1 MNSQPHLRFTPLQTP
16 GSGHSPE
23 RAAPHSATPCGVNHR
38 QAGQSIVLIALA
50 LVGIVAFMGIALD
63 VGFIFMR
70 GSQLQAAIDSAA
82 LAGINELSGWSPND
96 PGNQALEAT
105 ARTKSAQ
112 FLNANGMPLS
122 VTLSLN
128 QTQNLHVSQ
137 SALGVTSYTITGTW
151 PVETFFLKVIGFRE
165 PINLSRSAT
174 AAVFSLA
181 NVYTSR
187 HIENGIINTS
197 SQGIFGPNICTNYGD
212 PYSPFNSAWA
222 PGPYTYKYRIMIPP
236 DYEERAGTSILR
248 VEILDPDSINV
259 NASGPFNYTRTQ
271 AAQNAGLEPTG
282 SGTCEKT
289 NNRKNPCLVGTGEL
303 ALYNN
308 GTLPLASINPYWFI
322 RMDENRGS
330 ATPGNCGEPGSY
342 TATYNTQTLYEL
354 YYFQQQAGGAI
365 IRNNLASYTG
375 QVGDGVRDNGSHK
388 TDMQWVSPGAVEQSF
403 DYYTIPGAT
412 DVPADNGSFEINLS
426 SSVPGIVVEAGSG
439 IRYLNLDVTTISGSS
454 ENGFEL
460 WAGPPGYINTV
471 PGAVNARNLHVLNN
485 PGSHSSKGVSI
496 FASGILPLNSN
507 FAFPIDIPLV
517 YVGPE
522 MAGRNIYVSL
532 FDYDQ
537 NDTVPPIT
545 FFFDSIS
552 RDDWE
557 LQYGMPGVTDPDG
570 QARNC
575 TPGTG
580 CNNKWVT
587 PSYKITVPGGNI
599 ANCDYGN
606 PQNDPDC
613 VPFYGGRLTAHAT
626 AGYQDTYVWRITV
639 DGLPYLEK

>member
-1 MNSQPHLRFTPLQTP
+1 MNSQRYLRFTPLQTP
-16 GSGHSPE
+16 
-23 RAAPHSATPCGVNHR
+23 RGVNHR

-82 LAGINELSGWSPND
+82 LAGINELSGWSPNGND
-96 PGNQALEAT
+96 NQALEAA
-105 ARTKSAQ
+105 ARTRSAQ

-122 VTLSLN
+122 VTLSLT

-137 SALGVTSYTITGTW
+137 SALGVTSYAITGTW
-151 PVETFFLKVIGFRE
+151 PVETFFLKVVGFRE

-197 SQGIFGPNICTNYGD
+197 SQSIFGPNICTGYGD
-212 PYSPFNSAWA
+212 PYSPFNSLWA

-259 NASGPFNYTRTQ
+259 NGAGPFPFTRTT
-271 AAQNAGLEPTG
+271 AAYNSGLPEAG
-282 SGTCEKT
+282 SGNCL
-289 NNRKNPCLVGTGEL
+289 KNSLRMNACLVSTGEL
-303 ALYNN
+303 ALYEN

-322 RMDENRGS
+322 RMDENRGNGNPGQC
-330 ATPGNCGEPGSY
+330 ANPPGNNY

-375 QVGDGVRDNGSHK
+375 QVGDGVRDNGDHK
-388 TDMQWVSPGAVEQSF
+388 TDMQWVTPGAEQSD
-403 DYYTIPGAT
+403 DYYSIPGAT
-412 DVPADNGSFEINLS
+412 AVPADNGSFEINLS

-439 IRYLNLDVTTISGSS
+439 IRYLNLDVTASSGSS
-454 ENGFEL
+454 ENGYEL
-460 WAGPPGYINTV
+460 WAGPPSYVSTV

-485 PGSHSSKGVSI
+485 PGSHSSKGVAV

-537 NDTVPPIT
+537 SDTVPPIT

-557 LQYGMPGVTDPDG
+557 LQYGMPGITDPDG
-570 QARNC
+570 QTRNC

-580 CNNKWVT
+580 CDNKWVT
-587 PSYKITVPGGNI
+587 PSYKVTVPGGNI

-613 VPFYGGRLTAHAT
+613 VPFYGGRLTAHVT

>member
-1 MNSQPHLRFTPLQTP
+1 MNSQSHLRFTPLQTP
-16 GSGHSPE
+16 DG
-23 RAAPHSATPCGVNHR
+23 AAPYNATPCGINHR

-82 LAGINELSGWSPND
+82 LAGINELSGWAPGSN
-96 PGNQALEAT
+96 GNQALEAA

-128 QTQNLHVSQ
+128 QTQNLHVEQ
-137 SALGVTSYTITGTW
+137 SNLGVTSYAITGTW
-151 PVETFFLKVIGFRE
+151 PVETFFLKVIGFRA

-174 AAVFSLA
+174 SAVFSLA

-197 SQGIFGPNICTNYGD
+197 SQGIFGPNICTGYGD
-212 PYSPFNSAWA
+212 PYSPFTSEWA

-236 DYEERAGTSILR
+236 DYEQRAGTSILR

-259 NASGPFNYTRTQ
+259 NASGPFNYTRSQ
-271 AAQNAGLEPTG
+271 AAQNSGLGPTG
-282 SGTCEKT
+282 SGTCQAT
-289 NNRKNPCLVGTGEL
+289 NNRKNPCLVNTGEL

-308 GTLPLASINPYWFI
+308 GTLPLAAINPFWFI

-330 ATPGNCGEPGSY
+330 ATPGQCAEPGSY

-354 YYFQQQAGGAI
+354 YYFQQQAGGAV

-375 QVGDGVRDNGSHK
+375 QVGDGDRDNGGHK
-388 TDMQWVSPGAVEQSF
+388 TDMQWVTPGPIGVVEQSY
-403 DYYTIPGAT
+403 DYYSIPGAT
-412 DVPADNGSFEINLS
+412 GVPADNGSFQINLS
-426 SSVPGIVVEAGSG
+426 NDVPGIVVEAGSG
-439 IRYLNLDVTTISGSS
+439 IRYLNLDVTTISGAS

-460 WAGPPGYINTV
+460 WAGPPSYISTV
-471 PGAVNARNLHVLNN
+471 PGAVNTRNLHVLNN
-485 PGSHSSKGVSI
+485 PGSHSSKGVAI

-507 FAFPIDIPLV
+507 FAFPVDIPLI
-517 YVGPE
+517 YLGPE
-522 MAGRNIYVSL
+522 MAGRNVNVSL
-532 FDYDQ
+532 FDLDQ
-537 NDTVPPIT
+537 APTTVT
-545 FFFDSIS
+545 FFFDSIAES
-552 RDDWE
+552 DWSMVFG
-557 LQYGMPGVTDPDG
+557 QGGTDPDG
-570 QARNC
+570 QVRNC
-575 TPGTG
+575 LPGLP
-580 CNNKWVT
+580 CSSNHWVT
-587 PSYKITVPGGNI
+587 PPYTIKIPGGDL

-613 VPFYGGRLTAHAT
+613 VPFYGGRLTARAT